1 MKKKNKTLVNWLFYI
16 IIGGAFIMGLVMVII
31 SMAMYMR
38 SVRRIYKGEMLESAG
53 AAIELAGYD
62 DVIQLCEEELGGEVS
77 DKELLSEAEVSLEQ
91 IYDEAGLTDL
101 SLYCFDEGT
110 MQGHLIAT
118 AYPER
123 SYAPSDISFGKRE
136 LERLLN
142 AEASRDIKRRGKKDF
157 DNTVYKDIRNE
168 KNEIIGLLSVSMRLE
183 ETLTAR
189 IRFLIFYVPVF
200 ILLMAV
206 FSFFALRLIKG
217 KIIRPISELTDAAKR
232 FGESDISAG
241 DIERSPVFNRA
252 AESDEDEIGTLWKT
266 CSEMETSLY
275 ESVKKLQA
283 ATAEK
288 ERQAAEVEVA
298 SQIQNGMMPSL
309 GALGNQH
316 PELGIAGSLQQAKG
330 VGGDFYDY
338 FMIDEDHLALVIG
351 DVSGKGIPASLFMM
365 MSMTQIRMHS
375 ATGLGPA
382 AIITEANR
390 AICANNPE
398 MMFVTI
404 WMGVLEI
411 SKGVMLECNAGH
423 EYPMIRH
430 AGGDYELDES
440 EHDIPCGL
448 LDNTVYTEKKRKLQS
463 GDRIFIYS
471 DGLPEA
477 NNVSEEQFGTERI
490 LKALN
495 EKSSVSDDELLKNMR
510 AAVLEFIGS
519 APQFDDLTML
529 SFSFNR

>member
-1 MKKKNKTLVNWLFYI
+1 MKKKNKTLVYWLFYI

-31 SMAMYMR
+31 SMVMYMQ
-38 SVRRIYKGEMLESAG
+38 SVRRIYKRQMLESAG
-53 AAIELAGYD
+53 AAIELAGFD
-62 DVIQLCEEELGGEVS
+62 DIRQLCEEKLKGGVPDEELVM
-77 DKELLSEAEVSLEQ
+77 DAEASLEQ

-101 SLYCFDEGT
+101 SLYCFDETT
-110 MQGHLIAT
+110 MKGELIAT

-123 SYAPSDISFGKRE
+123 SYAPSDISFGKIE

-142 AEASRDIKRRGKKDF
+142 AEASRDLKRHGKKGF

-168 KNEIIGLLSVSMRLE
+168 NNEIIGLLSVSMELG

-189 IRFLIFYVPVF
+189 IRFLVFYVPVF
-200 ILLMAV
+200 VLLMSV
-206 FSFFALRLIKG
+206 FSFITLRLIKR
-217 KIIRPISELTDAAKR
+217 KIIIPISELTDAAKR
-232 FGESDISAG
+232 FGNSDISAG
-241 DIERSPVFNRA
+241 DAQRIPVFNRVA
-252 AESDEDEIGTLWKT
+252 DSDEDEIGTLWKT

-275 ESVKKLQA
+275 ESVRKLKA

-288 ERQAAEVEVA
+288 ERQTAEVEVA
-298 SQIQNGMMPSL
+298 SQIQNGMMPSA
-309 GALGNQH
+309 GALGGQH

-338 FMIDEDHLALVIG
+338 FMIDDDHLAIVIG

-365 MSMTQIRMHS
+365 MAMTQIRMHS
-375 ATGLGPA
+375 SSGLGPA
-382 AIITEANR
+382 SINTEANR

-404 WMGVLEI
+404 WMGVVEI

-423 EYPMIRH
+423 EYPVLRN
-430 AGGDYELDES
+430 AGEDYELDES

-448 LDNTVYTEKKRKLQS
+448 MDDTVYTEKRRILQS
-463 GDRIFIYS
+463 GDRIFVYS

-477 NNVSEEQFGTERI
+477 NNVSEEQFGTDRI
-490 LKALN
+490 LKTLN
-495 EKSSVSDDELLKNMR
+495 EKSSASDEELLQNMK
-510 AAVLEFIGS
+510 AAVFEFMSG
-519 APQFDDLTML
+519 APQFDDLTMV
-529 SFSFNR
+529 SFSYNR